1 MNVLEVRLAHPL
13 RPVVE
18 EHITGIYRR
27 AFGAEVTQFAPRI
40 VAGLDAAAAVRCA
53 AGIRS
58 GAEAF
63 HSECYLER
71 PAEQAASAALSRPV
85 HRSELLEFTS
95 LACARPGDAL
105 NFISAVVDM
114 GRGSGCRIAL
124 FTATAPLRK
133 LLRRAGL
140 TVIPIAPAE
149 VHRVADPDVWG
160 RYYDADPFVCVAP
173 DSPSVPKALRAPC
186 FQTGQVV
193 PLVRGVVQRVRPSHA

>member
-1 MNVLEVRLAHPL
+1 MNILEVRLDHPL

-18 EHITGIYRR
+18 DHITGIYRR
-27 AFGAEVTQFAPRI
+27 AFGAEVSRFAPRI
-40 VAGLDAAAAVRCA
+40 VAGIDTAAAVRCA

-58 GAEAF
+58 SAEAF
-63 HSECYLER
+63 HSECYIDR

-85 HRSELLEFTS
+85 HRSELLELTS

-105 NFISAVVDM
+105 EFISAVVDM

-140 TVIPIAPAE
+140 TVIPIARAE
-149 VHRVADPDVWG
+149 PHRVSDPDIWG
-160 RYYDADPFVCVAP
+160 RYYEAEPFVCVAP
-173 DSPSVPKALRAPC
+173 DSPAVPKALRAPC
-186 FQTGQVV
+186 FQSSQVI
-193 PLVRGVVQRVRPSHA
+193 PLVRSTAKGR